1 MRSVLQRV
9 PEVKLRDSSTM
20 GLAASQA
27 RYLVLTSRKNDLELS
42 GQQINQS
49 RLELANIANDLFNTS
64 TNLNPDSNEA
74 IQLQLRINAI
84 QSLDK
89 GLELQLRRV
98 DTQQQAVQTELDAV
112 KKVIDKNIELTF
124 KVFA

>member
-1 MRSVLQRV
+1 
-9 PEVKLRDSSTM
+9 M

-27 RYLVLTSRKNDLELS
+27 RYLTLTSRKNDLELT

-64 TNLNPDSNEA
+64 TTLDPDSAES
-74 IQLQLRINAI
+74 IKLQLRINAI

-112 KKVIDKNIELTF
+112 KKVIDKNIELVFKTF
-124 KVFA
+124 A

>member
-1 MRSVLQRV
+1 
-9 PEVKLRDSSTM
+9 M

-27 RYLVLTSRKNDLELS
+27 RYLVLTSRKSDLEFT

-49 RLELANIANDLFNTS
+49 RLELANVANDLFNVS
-64 TNLNPDSNEA
+64 TTLDPDTTEA

-112 KKVIDKNIELTF
+112 KKVIDKNVELTF
-124 KVFA
+124 KTFA

>member
-1 MRSVLQRV
+1 
-9 PEVKLRDSSTM
+9 M
-20 GLAASQA
+20 GLAASQS

-49 RLELANIANDLFNTS
+49 RLELANIQNDLFNTS
-64 TNLNPDSNEA
+64 TNLNPESAQA
-74 IQLQLRINAI
+74 IQIQLRINAI

>member
-1 MRSVLQRV
+1 
-9 PEVKLRDSSTM
+9 M

-64 TNLNPDSNEA
+64 TNLEPDSAEA
-74 IQLQLRINAI
+74 IKLQLRINAI

-112 KKVIDKNIELTF
+112 KKVIDKNVELTF